1 MGVWQEPKT
10 NWSGASDEFFNV
22 QPDYQRIK
30 GNIEYLYE
38 LSLKLFPT
46 YTIYELENVTY
57 KSIPYVDFFNNIVY
71 NIDLIA
77 NNSVRPLGYQ
87 TMRTYSENMSIWSY
101 KDLNII
107 ENNIKVLKDELQ
119 KRYDMLNQLPVM
131 LGIREE
137 F

>member
-87 TMRTYSENMSIWSY
+87 TMRTYSENMSIWNY

-107 ENNIKVLKDELQ
+107 ENNIKVLKEKLQ

-131 LGIREE
+131 VGIREE

>member
-1 MGVWQEPKT
+1 MAVWQEPKT

-30 GNIEYLYE
+30 GNIEYLHE
-38 LSLKLFPT
+38 LALNMFPHFS
-46 YTIYELENVTY
+46 IYELENVTY

-71 NIDLIA
+71 DIDLIA
-77 NNSVRPLGYQ
+77 NKSIKPSGYQ
-87 TMRTYSENMSIWSY
+87 VMRTYSENMSIWSY
-101 KDLNII
+101 IDLNII
-107 ENNIKVLKDELQ
+107 ESNIKLLKAALQ
-119 KRYDMLNQLPVM
+119 SRYENMSNLPIM